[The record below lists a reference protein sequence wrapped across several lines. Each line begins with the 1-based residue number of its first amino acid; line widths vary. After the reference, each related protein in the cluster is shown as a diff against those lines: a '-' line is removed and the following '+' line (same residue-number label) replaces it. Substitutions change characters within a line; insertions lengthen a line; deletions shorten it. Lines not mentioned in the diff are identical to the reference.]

1 MNVNTAQAPP
11 PPPLATPGPAP
22 APGYE
27 LLAHLSRTGW
37 LDIYDAWSLERECRC
52 VVKLLRPDRRHE
64 PRLRRRL
71 LREGRWLQ
79 EFTHPHL
86 VRAYDT
92 IEEPE
97 PLVVLETLTGETLS
111 FLIHRLRHRPA
122 ATDVAFLGLHLCS
135 ALHYLH
141 GRGLLHLDIK
151 PANVVVEC
159 HRAKVLDL
167 SVAHA
172 PGPVPAGTGTF
183 GYLAPEQARGG
194 TVTAAADVWGTGVTL
209 YEAATGA
216 VPFDCGETASSAN
229 ASGNDDW
236 YPQLE
241 VRAPPVRARRRLPPA
256 LGQAIDRCLEPEPQ
270 ARPSATELAEILDT
284 LLPRSRRNPS
294 PEVLRNR
301 DMQHMGVPL
310 EHLPDDALLEGL
322 TTGDPELAVSF
333 VRRFQHRIFGVA
345 ITVTG
350 DPQLAEDVAQ
360 QTFERAWRHAQM
372 YDPRRGSVRG
382 WLTAIARNLAIDA
395 ARARRAV
402 PVDPGELS
410 LLLDE
415 VTHTPERQALADE
428 TSAELRVA
436 VARLPREQAR
446 ALVMAGIYGMT
457 AQQVA
462 DAEHVP
468 LGTAKS
474 RIRAGMGK
482 LRAVLAS
489 RNTQN
494 GSEP

>member
-1 MNVNTAQAPP
+1 MSARTATPP
-11 PPPLATPGPAP
+11 PPPLTAPGPAP
-22 APGYE
+22 APGYD
-27 LLAHLSRTGW
+27 LLAHISRTGW
-37 LDIYDAWSLERECRC
+37 LDVYDAWSRERECRC

-64 PRLRRRL
+64 PPLRHRL
-71 LREGRWLQ
+71 LQEGRWLQ

-122 ATDVAFLGLHLCS
+122 ATDLAFLGLHLCS

-194 TVTAAADVWGTGVTL
+194 TVTAAADVWGAGITL
-209 YEAATGA
+209 YEAATG
-216 VPFDCGETASSAN
+216 VMPFDCGETASSPH
-229 ASGNDDW
+229 ASAEDDW

-241 VRAPPVRARRRLPPA
+241 GRAPPVRARRRLPPA
-256 LGQAIDRCLEPEPQ
+256 LGRAIDGCLEPEPR
-270 ARPSATELAEILDT
+270 ARPSVTGLAELLDT

-294 PEVLRNR
+294 SEVLRNSG
-301 DMQHMGVPL
+301 MQYGVPL

-322 TTGDPELAVSF
+322 TTGDPWLAVSF
-333 VRRFQHRIFGVA
+333 VRRFQQRIFGVA

-350 DPQLAEDVAQ
+350 DAQLAEDVAQ
-360 QTFERAWRHAQM
+360 QTFERAWRHARM

-395 ARARRAV
+395 TRARRAV
-402 PVDPGELS
+402 PVDPCELS

-415 VTHTPERQALADE
+415 VTGTPEGQAVADE
-428 TSAELRVA
+428 TSAELRGA
-436 VARLPREQAR
+436 LARLPREQAR

-468 LGTAKS
+468 LGTAKT

-482 LRAVLAS
+482 LRIALAS
-489 RNTQN
+489 REAQN